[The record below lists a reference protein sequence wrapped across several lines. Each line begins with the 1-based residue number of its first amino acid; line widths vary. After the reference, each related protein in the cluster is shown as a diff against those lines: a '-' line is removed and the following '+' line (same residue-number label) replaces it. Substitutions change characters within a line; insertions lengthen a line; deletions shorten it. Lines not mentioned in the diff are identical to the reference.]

1 MGPTQLFSGPKG
13 YLFVP
18 EQNNKFTY
26 SYMDHKKLNRRALTS
41 GQGKIQRRI
50 GVRPQED
57 QTKYHGEVVHP
68 HLVVRRADSL
78 EVLAQQ
84 PRGVPLYLAQLFC
97 TPQQAIKQ
105 TYT

>member
-1 MGPTQLFSGPKG
+1 MRPTQLFSGPKG
-13 YLFVP
+13 YLFFP
-18 EQNNKFTY
+18 EQNNKLT
-26 SYMDHKKLNRRALTS
+26 YMDDKKRNRRGLTS

-50 GVRPQED
+50 GIRPQED

-97 TPQQAIKQ
+97 TPQPAITQ